1 LGESDIDN
9 DCLHRWLAFFNRDT
23 NEETLKKIIK
33 MDRAI
38 AKAQARMALV
48 LRDEDALRAY
58 QMWEMAMLDYTSG
71 LNHTRRESLQEG
83 IAIGEQRGMAI
94 GKQQGKDKTCRAIV
108 HNAASKG
115 ISAESISEFTGLT
128 VEKVRDILKI
138 NEKKS

>member
-1 LGESDIDN
+1 
-9 DCLHRWLAFFNRDT
+9 
-23 NEETLKKIIK
+23 
-33 MDRAI
+33 
-38 AKAQARMALV
+38 
-48 LRDEDALRAY
+48 
-58 QMWEMAMLDYTSG
+58 MLDYTSG

-94 GKQQGKDKTCRAIV
+94 GKQQGKDETCRAIV
-108 HNAASKG
+108 HNAAGKG